1 MQRADGAQR
10 VQGTTA
16 RRGAPRAGGLGRAG
30 TVALRAGWLSRAGV
44 VALLVGL
51 AALVASGLAGPQTV
65 AAQRPRLRMAVLSFP
80 AISTF
85 VGAVI
90 REAGI
95 DRAHGLELENVPYA
109 TISAYYAAIATGEV
123 DMLGGG
129 PNVLQRMRLEG
140 VPVRAVATLI
150 RPSDLVLIARHPE
163 LRGVTD
169 LKGRTLAADMGSQQ
183 FLLLAIYAR
192 WKGLDLRR
200 DVTIVQAPFPL
211 ARAQLAAG
219 RVDAAMLIEPVAT
232 LAMRDSTAYRI
243 IFNGRRAWREMTGN
257 DGWEL
262 IVWIRDD
269 VVRRAPAQVDAVVK
283 MLTGFQEFV
292 RTNLDEADRIVART
306 TGLPAGAF
314 KEAVLYRRLQFEV
327 YPAWGR
333 ERGAIEQMFRLAV
346 EAGVVERLPDAG
358 VIYRP

>member
-1 MQRADGAQR
+1 MSG
-10 VQGTTA
+10 V
-16 RRGAPRAGGLGRAG
+16 GRASG
-30 TVALRAGWLSRAGV
+30 PGSACRL
-44 VALLVGL
+44 ALLVGL
-51 AALVASGLAGPQTV
+51 LALVAALLAHPP
-65 AAQRPRLRMAVLSFP
+65 AASAQRSRLRMAVLSFP

-85 VGAVI
+85 VGAVV
-90 REAGI
+90 REAGL
-95 DRAHGLELENVPYA
+95 DRAHGLELETVPFA

-140 VPVRAVATLI
+140 VPVRAVATLV

-163 LRGVTD
+163 VRSVTD
-169 LKGRTLAADMGSQQ
+169 LKGKTLAADMGSQQ
-183 FLLLAIYAR
+183 FLLLSIYAR

-232 LAMRDSTAYRI
+232 LAMRESPAYRI

-262 IVWIRDD
+262 IVWMRDD
-269 VVRRAPAQVDAVVK
+269 VVRRAPGQVDAVVK
-283 MLTGFQEFV
+283 MLAAFQEFV

-306 TGLPAGAF
+306 TGLPPGAF

-327 YPAWGR
+327 YPAWDR
-333 ERGAIEQMFRLAV
+333 ERRALEQMFALAV
-346 EAGVVERLPDAG
+346 DAGVVDRLPDAG
-358 VIYRP
+358 VIHRP

>member
-1 MQRADGAQR
+1 MSG
-10 VQGTTA
+10 V
-16 RRGAPRAGGLGRAG
+16 GRASG
-30 TVALRAGWLSRAGV
+30 PGSACRL
-44 VALLVGL
+44 ALLVGL
-51 AALVASGLAGPQTV
+51 LALVAALLAHPP
-65 AAQRPRLRMAVLSFP
+65 AASAQRSRLRMAVLSFP

-85 VGAVI
+85 VGAVV
-90 REAGI
+90 REAGL
-95 DRAHGLELENVPYA
+95 DRAHGLELETVPFA

-140 VPVRAVATLI
+140 VPVRAVATLV

-163 LRGVTD
+163 VRSVTD
-169 LKGRTLAADMGSQQ
+169 LKGKTLAADMGSQQ
-183 FLLLAIYAR
+183 FLLLSIYAR

-232 LAMRDSTAYRI
+232 LAMRDSPAYRI

-262 IVWIRDD
+262 IVWMRDD
-269 VVRRAPAQVDAVVK
+269 VVRRAPGQVDAVVK
-283 MLTGFQEFV
+283 MLAAFQEFV

-306 TGLPAGAF
+306 TGLPPGAF

-333 ERGAIEQMFRLAV
+333 ERRAIEQMFALAV
-346 EAGVVERLPDAG
+346 DAGVVDRLPDAG
-358 VIYRP
+358 VIHRP

>member
-1 MQRADGAQR
+1 MSG
-10 VQGTTA
+10 V
-16 RRGAPRAGGLGRAG
+16 GRASG
-30 TVALRAGWLSRAGV
+30 PGSACRL
-44 VALLVGL
+44 ALLVGL
-51 AALVASGLAGPQTV
+51 LALVAALLAHPP
-65 AAQRPRLRMAVLSFP
+65 AASAQRSRLRMAVLSFP

-85 VGAVI
+85 VGAVV
-90 REAGI
+90 REAGL
-95 DRAHGLELENVPYA
+95 DRAHGLELETVSFA

-140 VPVRAVATLI
+140 VPVRAVATLV

-163 LRGVTD
+163 VRSVTD
-169 LKGRTLAADMGSQQ
+169 LKGKTLAADMGSQQ
-183 FLLLAIYAR
+183 FLLLSIYAR

-232 LAMRDSTAYRI
+232 LAMRDSPAYRI

-262 IVWIRDD
+262 IVWMRDD
-269 VVRRAPAQVDAVVK
+269 VVRRAPGQVDAVVK
-283 MLTGFQEFV
+283 MLAAFQEFV

-306 TGLPAGAF
+306 TGLPPGAF

-333 ERGAIEQMFRLAV
+333 ERRALEQMFALAV
-346 EAGVVERLPDAG
+346 DAGVVDRLPDAG
-358 VIYRP
+358 VIHRP